1 MKLNHDC
8 IRDILVTI
16 EGMEYNSAYTIDK
29 LHEKLPA
36 YTVEELNYHCLQM
49 IDADLLNAKSMNVVG
64 RITPQVW
71 RIFDLTYSGHQFLAD
86 IRSDNVWD
94 KTKDVAKNVGSESLH
109 ALKDIAV
116 NLVTST
122 IQNKL
127 GLH

>member
-1 MKLNHDC
+1 MKLNPDC
-8 IRDILVTI
+8 IRDILVTV
-16 EGMEYNSAYTIDK
+16 EDMEYNSAYTIDK

-49 IDADLLNAKSMNVVG
+49 IDANLLNAKAMNTLG
-64 RITPQVW
+64 CTTPQIW

-86 IRSDNVWD
+86 IRSDTIWN
-94 KTKDVAKNVGSESLH
+94 KTKDTAKTVGTESLH